1 MSECEH
7 ELNLVDE
14 NWMSENSVMVTAKCD
29 VCKSKFRG
37 LLVKDTNCNLMFID
51 RN

>member
-14 NWMSENSVMVTAKCD
+14 NWMSEQRVMVTAECQKCGA
-29 VCKSKFRG
+29 KFGG
-37 LLVKDTNCNLMFID
+37 LLIKK
-51 RN
+51 